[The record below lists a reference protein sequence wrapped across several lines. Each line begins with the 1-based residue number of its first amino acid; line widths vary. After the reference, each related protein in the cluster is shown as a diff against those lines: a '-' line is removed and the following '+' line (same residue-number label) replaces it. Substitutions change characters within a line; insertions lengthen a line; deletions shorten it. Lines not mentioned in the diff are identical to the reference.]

1 MRQSQEYAAD
11 RDEPSGASITTDDV
25 QVLARLAG
33 LPLTPQRAALLV
45 DPLRSELRSIQRIRA
60 IILDDGTP
68 PAAFA
73 PNSLNV
79 TDLLG
84 VSTADTSPHTE
95 GANTTGAAPRPT
107 TNEETTDGAR

>member
-1 MRQSQEYAAD
+1 MIQGQESAD

-45 DPLRSELRSIQRIRA
+45 DPLRRELRSIQRIRA

-68 PAAFA
+68 PATFA
-73 PNSLNV
+73 PNSLDV
-79 TDLLG
+79 TG
-84 VSTADTSPHTE
+84 ASTADASPRAE
-95 GANTTGAAPRPT
+95 GANTTGAAPGPT